1 MLIPFYIFSHE
12 NNFPEYDSNV
22 QKLEEL
28 KSEYQVILE
37 RLDELEQ
44 QGIIGAFDKRTI
56 IELSGDVIKEIAQK
70 YKNVQEGVGDM
81 MSGALIETSARAIL
95 KETALRML
103 KDGKL
108 SSEKIA
114 EYSGLDI
121 AEVQKLGKTLI
132 GAKQQAKE
140 TK

>member
-1 MLIPFYIFSHE
+1 M
-12 NNFPEYDSNV
+12 
-22 QKLEEL
+22 
-28 KSEYQVILE
+28 
-37 RLDELEQ
+37 
-44 QGIIGAFDKRTI
+44 
-56 IELSGDVIKEIAQK
+56 KEIAQK
-70 YKNVQEGVGDM
+70 YKNVQESVGDM

-132 GAKQQAKE
+132 GANQQAGE